1 MNLYEAVYE
10 RKSVRKY
17 VMEPVDQAILDGVFR
32 FADQL
37 DPLMP
42 ASNIRLEIVDNLAKK
57 GQMRGLFRVD
67 APCYLLIYTDN
78 KENAELNAGY
88 IMEHISL
95 YLMTKGIGSCFQG
108 GIRKKKDAPEE
119 GMHYVMA
126 LAFGKP
132 AEKLIRQ
139 GYQAK
144 RLDMEE
150 LCAFKERPK
159 TWVREILE
167 AARLAPS
174 ALNGQPWRF
183 VVYENRVHVF
193 LKKSA
198 EHRSLWSP
206 HTEFDMGVMLANMN
220 VAAEEI
226 WVDLDM
232 IRLEQI
238 SHRELS
244 NHRYLLSILERA

>member
-1 MNLYEAVYE
+1 
-10 RKSVRKY
+10 
-17 VMEPVDQAILDGVFR
+17 
-32 FADQL
+32 
-37 DPLMP
+37 
-42 ASNIRLEIVDNLAKK
+42 
-57 GQMRGLFRVD
+57 
-67 APCYLLIYTDN
+67 
-78 KENAELNAGY
+78 
-88 IMEHISL
+88 
-95 YLMTKGIGSCFQG
+95 
-108 GIRKKKDAPEE
+108 
-119 GMHYVMA
+119 
-126 LAFGKP
+126 
-132 AEKLIRQ
+132 
-139 GYQAK
+139 
-144 RLDMEE
+144 MEE